1 MGDIPVGSG
10 SNPSPLLRIWV
21 IFRSV
26 EDDQLERETV
36 EAALTRKVDD
46 DLGDSSTWITSAS
59 ISKNFIETRTLRL
72 ELANESEAFNTGIF
86 TL

>member
-1 MGDIPVGSG
+1 MV
-10 SNPSPLLRIWV
+10 
-21 IFRSV
+21 SV

-59 ISKNFIETRTLRL
+59 IGKNFIETRTLRL
-72 ELANESEAFNTGIF
+72 ELANESEAFNMGIF

>member
-1 MGDIPVGSG
+1 MGYFQKWSV
-10 SNPSPLLRIWV
+10 V
-21 IFRSV
+21 SV

-59 ISKNFIETRTLRL
+59 TNKKLQQKQKHRDWSWQMNPKPLT
-72 ELANESEAFNTGIF
+72 
-86 TL
+86 